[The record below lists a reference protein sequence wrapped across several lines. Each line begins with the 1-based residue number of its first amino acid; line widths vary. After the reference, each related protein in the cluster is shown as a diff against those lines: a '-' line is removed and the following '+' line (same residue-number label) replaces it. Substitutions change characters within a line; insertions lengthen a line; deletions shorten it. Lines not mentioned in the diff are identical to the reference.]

1 MSGSQKVYSVEVNSS
16 KIYKWV
22 AASFCSVGNGNATG
36 NYKDVFVVVLLWFE
50 CEGSFT
56 KVH

>member
-1 MSGSQKVYSVEVNSS
+1 MGVNSS
-16 KIYKWV
+16 RIYKWV
-22 AASFCSVGNGNATG
+22 AASFCSIGKGNATG